1 MRQSDIKVGDVLR
14 VRQWEDMAAEFG
26 ADSHGNICSSYRKE
40 DGQTSV
46 EIFYKGMRDL
56 CGKTFTVTTIHN
68 YINFMS
74 NYGAK
79 EPEFGGRSIEAW
91 MLEPIGSDE
100 EIEPEEPDTL
110 IGFLLL

>member
-26 ADSHGNICSSYRKE
+26 VNSYGNIGPNYEE
-40 DGQTSV
+40 DGQTSIEV
-46 EIFYKGMRDL
+46 FYKEMRDL
-56 CGKTFTVTTIHN
+56 CGKTFTVKTIRRYN
-68 YINFMS
+68 RFINDHE
-74 NYGAK
+74 AE
-79 EPEFGGRSIEAW
+79 EPEFGGRSFEAW
-91 MLEPIGSDE
+91 MLEPIAQDE